1 MSEDLAAPRK
11 LRRLIEESG
20 GAFAVIE
27 EAVETLRRRIGDL
40 DLRDPDLAWI
50 LRAHLLAVG
59 SPSDVLKVFSLELLE
74 RADPA
79 QATATYVEAV
89 ELLARNPLKPDRTY
103 PVERTMIKLLGEK
116 EVTAALPALALL
128 AGREVYPLSRT
139 AARAVARIVGDTDAE
154 AITDRLRR
162 SDLPEISRPQEL
174 GEGVERALFP
184 NKKTSARSSQ
194 ERRRKLTLEN
204 AQQVAPEESHGALRP
219 ESTTVRQRRLRA
231 ILLGAQRDPARC
243 FNCDTPGPTR
253 VGHVIPPER
262 GGSDL
267 PGNLVALCGDCR
279 RRLPRARHELGEEPS
294 ARHDEETPQLSLF

>member
-1 MSEDLAAPRK
+1 MSQELGSPRQ
-11 LRRLIEESG
+11 LRRLIEDSG

-27 EAVETLRRRIGDL
+27 EAVEVLRRRIGDL

-50 LRAHLLAVG
+50 LHAHLLAVG

-74 RADPA
+74 RADPV

-139 AARAVARIVGDTDAE
+139 AARAVARIVGDTDAD

-162 SDLPEISRPQEL
+162 SDLPEISRPHEL

-204 AQQVAPEESHGALRP
+204 ATQVAPEDSQAALRP
-219 ESTTVRQRRLRA
+219 ESTSVRQRRLRA

-253 VGHVIPPER
+253 VGHVIPADR

-279 RRLPRARHELGEEPS
+279 RKLPRARHEFGEEP
-294 ARHDEETPQLSLF
+294 AERHDEETPQLSLF